1 MAGNTIARPASTE
14 YVPYYATYVDQVP
27 EGDILGL
34 LRRQVE
40 ETAGMVAPLSDR
52 DAEFRY
58 AEGKW
63 SIKEVIGHVADV
75 ERIFVYRALCFARG
89 EPVALPGFDENEYA
103 RQSNAGSRPLKD
115 LVDELRTVRAAT
127 LSFFAG
133 LSEKDLLR
141 RGTANRNG
149 YSVRSFAFII
159 AGHERHHV
167 KILRERYLGGL
178 ERQ

>member
-1 MAGNTIARPASTE
+1 MAGITIARPASTE

-27 EGDILGL
+27 EGDVLGL

-40 ETAGMVAPLSDR
+40 ATAGAVASLNDG
-52 DAEFRY
+52 DADFRY
-58 AEGKW
+58 TEGKW
-63 SIKEVIGHVADV
+63 SIKEVIGHIADV

-89 EPVALPGFDENEYA
+89 EPAGLPGFDENEYA
-103 RQSNAGSRPLKD
+103 RQSNAASRPLKD

-127 LSFFAG
+127 LSFFSG
-133 LSEKDLLR
+133 LSEKELLR

-149 YSVRSFAFII
+149 YSVRSLAFII

-167 KILRERYLGGL
+167 TILRERYLAGL
-178 ERQ
+178 ERR